1 MNFGTLTIVDG
12 HYQPETHHDLEHR
25 RGLVRMGGALVPLP
39 APQGRPHGTTF
50 VVEAN
55 YSAKAYSLE
64 SGKSPYATNVSANYS
79 KTYKRLASG
88 GNPLKDAKN
97 FVATLAGCE
106 EAHKL
111 RKRVI
116 ALSRIKKTIYGET
129 FRFPL
134 EGQ

>member
-1 MNFGTLTIVDG
+1 MNFGTLTIVNGDY
-12 HYQPETHHDLEHR
+12 HPESHDDLERR

-39 APQGRPHGTTF
+39 APQQRPYGSTF
-50 VVEAN
+50 VVELN

-64 SGKSPYATNVSANYS
+64 AGKSPYATNVSANYS
-79 KTYKRLASG
+79 RTYKRLASG

-97 FVATLAGCE
+97 FVASFAGCE

-116 ALSRIKKTIYGET
+116 ALSRIRKTIYGET